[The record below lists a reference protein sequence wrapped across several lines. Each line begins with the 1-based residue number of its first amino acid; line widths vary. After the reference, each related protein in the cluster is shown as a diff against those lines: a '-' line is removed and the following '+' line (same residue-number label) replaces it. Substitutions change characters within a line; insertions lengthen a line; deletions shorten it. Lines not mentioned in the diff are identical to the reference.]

1 MAEKR
6 DYYEVLGVAKT
17 ATADEIKSAYRKL
30 AMKYHPDRNPGDKAA
45 EEKFKEAAEA
55 YDVLHDPDK
64 RQRYDQFGHQAFA
77 NGHGGGYGPGGMSM
91 DDIFSAF
98 GDLFGGRGGGFGGFE
113 DFFGGGR
120 QQRRPD
126 PNAPQR
132 GDDLTYRLDIEFDE
146 AVFGSRRE
154 IDLTLPAACPD
165 CGGTGAAP
173 GSKRVTCRSCGG
185 RGVVIAGGGFF
196 QVRQTCPH
204 CGGEGTGVEKPCRRC
219 GGSGQAPQR
228 RKIEVSIPA
237 GVSHGSRIRC
247 SGQGG
252 GGMRGGPNGDL
263 YVQLAVKPSEIFDRD
278 GQNLYVEIPVSPV
291 TAALGGVVTV
301 PTPEGDAQLKI
312 PPGTPN
318 GKVFRLRGKGV
329 PSLRGGM
336 PGDLDARIVLETPDN
351 LDRRQREALES
362 LKLVASNFPESQRF
376 ASKAAIFSAHR
387 EKMKR
392 K

>member
-77 NGHGGGYGPGGMSM
+77 NGQGGYGAGGMSM

-165 CGGTGAAP
+165 CGGTGAAA
-173 GSKRVTCRSCGG
+173 GSKRVTCRACGG

-204 CGGEGTGVEKPCRRC
+204 CGGEGMVVEKPCRRC

-252 GGMRGGPNGDL
+252 GGLRGGPNGDL
-263 YVQLAVKPSEIFDRD
+263 YVQLSVKPSEIFDRD

-336 PGDLDARIVLETPDN
+336 PGDLDARIVLETPGN

-362 LKLVASNFPESQRF
+362 LKLGASNFPESQRF